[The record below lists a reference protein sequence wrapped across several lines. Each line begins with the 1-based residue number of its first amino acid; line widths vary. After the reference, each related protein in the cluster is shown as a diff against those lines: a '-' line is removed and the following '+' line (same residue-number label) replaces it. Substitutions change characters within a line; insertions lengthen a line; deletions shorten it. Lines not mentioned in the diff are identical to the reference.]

1 MSYCFLSTGLFSS
14 LGRFIPRYFILS
26 GVMVNGIVSLI
37 PLSDLS
43 LSVYRD
49 ARDFCALILYPAAL
63 PDAWISTSGFLV
75 ASLGFS
81 MYSVMSSTNSDNF
94 TSYFPIWLPL
104 KEKKLS
110 VTSIYL

>member
-1 MSYCFLSTGLFSS
+1 
-14 LGRFIPRYFILS
+14 
-26 GVMVNGIVSLI
+26 MVNQIVFLI
-37 PLSDLS
+37 PLSDHL
-43 LSVYRD
+43 LLVCRN
-49 ARDFCALILYPAAL
+49 ARDFCVLILHPATL
-63 PDAWISTSGFLV
+63 PNSLMSFSRFLV